1 MPRLK
6 SERRIAAGLSAAV
19 AGDAAMAHAVV
30 PCATSSTSTRSLRTG
45 FVARVYALRDV
56 VLAELAANRA
66 KPFHAIATDD
76 AARISVHIEDSADAA
91 PLNDGSELVVQVL
104 FKVTAKQSEVA
115 VVTVAGQFDLRYA
128 RQFDEGKVSEEDAKL
143 FYTINGVYNAWPYM
157 RELVANTFT
166 RLG

>member
-1 MPRLK
+1 MIRLLPAK
-6 SERRIAAGLSAAV
+6 DLQ
-19 AGDAAMAHAVV
+19 
-30 PCATSSTSTRSLRTG
+30 RSG
-45 FVARVYALRDV
+45 FVARVFALRDV

-91 PLNDGSELVVQVL
+91 LLNDGSELVVQVL

-143 FYTINGVYNAWPYM
+143 FSKINGVYNAWPYM

-166 RLG
+166 RLGYPPFTMDSLVVAPQPEESKVAAKA